1 MPTEY
6 ILAYHCAPAFAGI
19 KPSNIASCSKSDNP
33 NIACQ
38 VKTLNEQLN
47 KNDIYID
54 VLCECGERVL
64 VMVYRKQKLCE
75 YLQREDIKSFLCDN
89 GYPKEFSLTKYL
101 AILKSRIYAQRLMN
115 KEFPHEIGAFLGYPL
130 HDIYGFINHK
140 HQGCLLTGEWKV
152 YENTEQAEKLFC
164 RYNKC
169 RRAVIKMSKT
179 AIIYW
184 SGTGNTEAMANAIF
198 DGAKEVNADTK
209 LFSVDQITAD
219 EAKDYNNLILGC
231 PAMGAEE
238 LEEGEFEPFFAEL
251 EVNLSGKNV
260 ALFGSYGWGDGEW
273 MREWEKRV
281 TDAGA
286 KLANESVIVNDS
298 PDEDAVTACN
308 GLGKI
313 VATL

>member
-1 MPTEY
+1 
-6 ILAYHCAPAFAGI
+6 
-19 KPSNIASCSKSDNP
+19 
-33 NIACQ
+33 
-38 VKTLNEQLN
+38 
-47 KNDIYID
+47 
-54 VLCECGERVL
+54 
-64 VMVYRKQKLCE
+64 
-75 YLQREDIKSFLCDN
+75 
-89 GYPKEFSLTKYL
+89 
-101 AILKSRIYAQRLMN
+101 
-115 KEFPHEIGAFLGYPL
+115 
-130 HDIYGFINHK
+130 
-140 HQGCLLTGEWKV
+140 
-152 YENTEQAEKLFC
+152 
-164 RYNKC
+164 
-169 RRAVIKMSKT
+169 MSKT

-219 EAKDYNNLILGC
+219 EAKDYNNLIFGC

-251 EVNLSGKNV
+251 EGNLSGKN
-260 ALFGSYGWGDGEW
+260 LSWFGSYGWGDGEW

-313 VATL
+313 VAAL

>member
-1 MPTEY
+1 
-6 ILAYHCAPAFAGI
+6 
-19 KPSNIASCSKSDNP
+19 
-33 NIACQ
+33 
-38 VKTLNEQLN
+38 
-47 KNDIYID
+47 
-54 VLCECGERVL
+54 
-64 VMVYRKQKLCE
+64 
-75 YLQREDIKSFLCDN
+75 
-89 GYPKEFSLTKYL
+89 
-101 AILKSRIYAQRLMN
+101 
-115 KEFPHEIGAFLGYPL
+115 
-130 HDIYGFINHK
+130 
-140 HQGCLLTGEWKV
+140 
-152 YENTEQAEKLFC
+152 
-164 RYNKC
+164 
-169 RRAVIKMSKT
+169 MSKT

-219 EAKDYNNLILGC
+219 EAKDYNNLIFGC

-251 EVNLSGKNV
+251 EVNLSSKNV

>member
-1 MPTEY
+1 MHLIPTVIEKDKNHQY
-6 ILAYHCAPAFAGI
+6 AYDIYSKLLEERIILLTGTIDDAM
-19 KPSNIASCSKSDNP
+19 ASS
-33 NIACQ
+33 IIG
-38 VKTLNEQLN
+38 QLLYLEAQDN

-169 RRAVIKMSKT
+169 RRAVIKRINEGRTLK
-179 AIIYW
+179 
-184 SGTGNTEAMANAIF
+184 
-198 DGAKEVNADTK
+198 D
-209 LFSVDQITAD
+209 LFCIA
-219 EAKDYNNLILGC
+219 
-231 PAMGAEE
+231 
-238 LEEGEFEPFFAEL
+238 
-251 EVNLSGKNV
+251 
-260 ALFGSYGWGDGEW
+260 
-273 MREWEKRV
+273 
-281 TDAGA
+281 
-286 KLANESVIVNDS
+286 
-298 PDEDAVTACN
+298 
-308 GLGKI
+308 
-313 VATL
+313 

>member
-89 GYPKEFSLTKYL
+89 GYPKEFSLTEYL
-101 AILKSRIYAQRLMN
+101 AILKSRIYAQRLTN

-152 YENTEQAEKLFC
+152 YDNTEQAEKLFC

-169 RRAVIKMSKT
+169 RKAVIKRINEGRTLK
-179 AIIYW
+179 
-184 SGTGNTEAMANAIF
+184 
-198 DGAKEVNADTK
+198 D
-209 LFSVDQITAD
+209 LFCIA
-219 EAKDYNNLILGC
+219 
-231 PAMGAEE
+231 
-238 LEEGEFEPFFAEL
+238 
-251 EVNLSGKNV
+251 
-260 ALFGSYGWGDGEW
+260 
-273 MREWEKRV
+273 
-281 TDAGA
+281 
-286 KLANESVIVNDS
+286 
-298 PDEDAVTACN
+298 
-308 GLGKI
+308 
-313 VATL
+313 

>member
-1 MPTEY
+1 
-6 ILAYHCAPAFAGI
+6 
-19 KPSNIASCSKSDNP
+19 
-33 NIACQ
+33 
-38 VKTLNEQLN
+38 
-47 KNDIYID
+47 
-54 VLCECGERVL
+54 
-64 VMVYRKQKLCE
+64 
-75 YLQREDIKSFLCDN
+75 
-89 GYPKEFSLTKYL
+89 
-101 AILKSRIYAQRLMN
+101 
-115 KEFPHEIGAFLGYPL
+115 
-130 HDIYGFINHK
+130 
-140 HQGCLLTGEWKV
+140 
-152 YENTEQAEKLFC
+152 
-164 RYNKC
+164 
-169 RRAVIKMSKT
+169 MSKT

-251 EVNLSGKNV
+251 EVNLSSKNV
-260 ALFGSYGWGDGEW
+260 ALFASYGWGDGEW